1 MPLNDLVYLYGTTM
15 AQGRLYTQDLNQF
28 TGRGIPMLGELAK
41 QFGVSESRVKELVEA
56 GKVGF
61 PEVQK
66 VIESLT
72 DEGGKFGGLMEAQ
85 SKIIAGQISNIE
97 DAIQMMFNEIG
108 QKSQGIISGTLS
120 DVSYMIEHYERFGRI
135 LLGVAATYGVYRTAL
150 MTVTAMKG
158 WYGSRGTA
166 LQLAPAGGEGTEN
179 AQCHHALQPLRPR
192 GHAARRM
199 RRGSR
204 LHED

>member
-1 MPLNDLVYLYGTTM
+1 
-15 AQGRLYTQDLNQF
+15 
-28 TGRGIPMLGELAK
+28 MLGELAK

-158 WYGSRGTA
+158 
-166 LQLAPAGGEGTEN
+166 
-179 AQCHHALQPLRPR
+179 
-192 GHAARRM
+192 
-199 RRGSR
+199 
-204 LHED
+204 